1 MMMLPMCCA
10 ARTKE
15 TKQVHHAAVPVV
27 NAGKPVGSHRSN
39 SNGEVPKGTDVC
51 TVVFPTSVSLVELR
65 PPPPEEE
72 EKPPPPP
79 VRRGRAW
86 STVDRL
92 PLEIGHES
100 VTSSAPEETAEELE
114 ARVRRSIEI
123 EIRQEMKE
131 AAAKKEDAAREN
143 AEARKVQKLVQE
155 AAELTSREA
164 KAAAEVAKDAATQRE
179 RHAAEAVARE
189 ASEARVRDM
198 MREAEAAEAEFVAL
212 VATVAAAEA
221 AAQRTAVEEA
231 ERCKAAALAEKA
243 DVLLKAGHAPNK
255 QGDYA
260 KARPAM
266 HPASPVPPRSSSP
279 RVVPC
284 PPLPRTLARVLRTG
298 RYFVK

>member
-1 MMMLPMCCA
+1 MCCA

-72 EKPPPPP
+72 EEPPPPP
-79 VRRGRAW
+79 VRRSW

-123 EIRQEMKE
+123 EIRQEMKK
-131 AAAKKEDAAREN
+131 AAAKKEEAAREN

-164 KAAAEVAKDAATQRE
+164 KAAAEVAKDAAAQRE
-179 RHAAEAVARE
+179 RDAAEAVARE
-189 ASEARVRDM
+189 ASEACVRGM
-198 MREAEAAEAEFVAL
+198 VRGAEAAEAEFVAL
-212 VATVAAAEA
+212 V
-221 AAQRTAVEEA
+221 
-231 ERCKAAALAEKA
+231 
-243 DVLLKAGHAPNK
+243 
-255 QGDYA
+255 
-260 KARPAM
+260 
-266 HPASPVPPRSSSP
+266 
-279 RVVPC
+279 
-284 PPLPRTLARVLRTG
+284 
-298 RYFVK
+298 